1 MLKGWT
7 TFEKVWLG
15 VFTAIN
21 IYLFFAWGDSLLGLT
36 SSMAGMLCVVLAAKG
51 RISTFYVGLI
61 QASTYAYISYTYGL
75 YGEAMLNGLFYF
87 PMQFVGI
94 YYWKKNQ
101 VRNSVRGEDVRVRTM
116 NMTQW
121 IQLICVA
128 AAGSI
133 LYALLLNTIGGQQ
146 AGLDAVTV
154 VLSVI
159 AQVLMVKRFVEQ
171 WILWIV
177 INVLTIILWLIV
189 LLQSG
194 GNDWTML
201 VMWSAFLVNSIY
213 AYYNWKKINREQK
226 EAN

>member
-94 YYWKKNQ
+94 YYWKRNQ
-101 VRNSVRGEDVRVRTM
+101 VRNSVRGEDVRR
-116 NMTQW
+116 Q
-121 IQLICVA
+121 QHLIER
-128 AAGSI
+128 
-133 LYALLLNTIGGQQ
+133 
-146 AGLDAVTV
+146 DA
-154 VLSVI
+154 
-159 AQVLMVKRFVEQ
+159 
-171 WILWIV
+171 
-177 INVLTIILWLIV
+177 V
-189 LLQSG
+189 LLQG
-194 GNDWTML
+194 IWIHEHLELLAAAADREDEIAGC
-201 VMWSAFLVNSIY
+201 VAERQ
-213 AYYNWKKINREQK
+213 ARNRL
-226 EAN
+226 